1 MTAVADAAMA
11 PRLVSS
17 SHEPVATVSPG
28 IRRYLRVLLVNWGLD
43 DETVEDAVVVAEEL
57 VANVVDHAHTRFA
70 LVVRLSSRVLRIA
83 VHDGSASDPV
93 LQPFDPHAGRGRGLQ
108 MVANL
113 SERWGCDH
121 HDGGK
126 TVWADLAA

>member
-1 MTAVADAAMA
+1 VTDPTA

-17 SHEPVATVSPG
+17 THEPVATAGPG
-28 IRRYLRVLLVNWGLD
+28 IRRYVRVLLENWGLRA
-43 DETVEDAVVVAEEL
+43 EIIADALVVVEEL

-70 LVVRLSSRVLRIA
+70 LIVRLSSKILRIA
-83 VHDGSASDPV
+83 VHDECAADPV

-108 MVANL
+108 LVASL
-113 SERWGCDH
+113 SQQWGCDH
-121 HDGGK
+121 QHGGK

>member
-1 MTAVADAAMA
+1 VADAAMT

-17 SHEPVATVSPG
+17 SHEPVAEVSPA
-28 IRRYLRVLLVNWGLD
+28 IRRYLRVLLANWGFD
-43 DETVEDAVVVAEEL
+43 GEIVEDALVVAEEL

-70 LVVRLSSRVLRIA
+70 LVVQLNSRALRIA
-83 VHDGSASDPV
+83 VHDGSASVPV

-108 MVANL
+108 MVASL
-113 SERWGCDH
+113 SEQWGYDR

-126 TVWADLAA
+126 TVWAELAA